1 LAEKIPLKRRPWLPR
16 GGLFSLKHKWGIA
29 LILIVFALISALPVH
44 GSAASDKKN
53 IDKLIN
59 KTRDEIVRQKQ
70 KERSTLGN
78 LLKQQQELE
87 RLERNYNQVKAK
99 LEQTQEELYTTK
111 EELQRLESSLRQL
124 NIELKEQQNILDRRL
139 VALYKYGPQ
148 SFLEILFHAED
159 FVDFVSRF
167 GTVAYFVRRDLAL
180 ISQFKSTSMEITLE
194 QREIEAKKAQV
205 EGKYREIRKLQQ
217 KAYAE
222 QQKVE
227 SKVKSTQSELTKIQ
241 NDRVKLERALA
252 EYEKTSREIEAQIR
266 KSQAKTS
273 KSLGTGQLI
282 WPARGRISSPFG
294 WRTHPVLKT
303 KKYHSGID
311 IAVPTGT
318 PVLAADDG
326 VVLVSGWRGGYG
338 YFVAIDHGKSISTCY
353 GHNSQLLVKV
363 GEKVTKGQRVALSG
377 NTGLSTGPHLHFE
390 VRVNGTPTNPLQYLN

>member
-1 LAEKIPLKRRPWLPR
+1 MKSQWKFVPIVVLLA
-16 GGLFSLKHKWGIA
+16 
-29 LILIVFALISALPVH
+29 VVCTLPVY
-44 GSAASDKKN
+44 GGVPSDKKN
-53 IDKLIN
+53 IDTLIN
-59 KTRDEIVRQKQ
+59 KTRNEIVRQKQ

-87 RLERNYNQVKAK
+87 RLERNYNQVKDK
-99 LEQTQEELYTTK
+99 LEQTQGELQATK
-111 EELQRLESSLRQL
+111 QELQQLEADLQRL
-124 NIELKEQQNILDRRL
+124 NVHLKAQRSILDRRL
-139 VALYKYGPQ
+139 VAVYKYGPQ
-148 SFLEILFHAED
+148 SFLEILFRADD
-159 FVDFVSRF
+159 FADFISRF
-167 GTVAYFVRRDLAL
+167 GTIAYFVRQDLKR
-180 ISQFKSTSMEITLE
+180 ISEFKSTSMEIALE
-194 QREIEAKKAQV
+194 QRAIEAKKAQV
-205 EGKYREIRKLQQ
+205 EEKYREIRKLQQ

-227 SKVKSTQSELTKIQ
+227 SKVKTTQLELAKIQ
-241 NDRVKLERALA
+241 NDRARLEKALA

-266 KSQAKTS
+266 RSQANTTKA
-273 KSLGTGQLI
+273 LGTGQFI

-311 IAVPTGT
+311 IAVSSGT

-338 YFVAIDHGKSISTCY
+338 YFLAIDHGKGISTCY

-363 GEKVTKGQRVALSG
+363 GERVVKGQRVSLSG

-390 VRVNGTPTNPLQYLN
+390 VRVNGSPSNPLQYLK